1 VKANVMQSLLNLR
14 NSLRITQKDLARREA
29 GINRQIANVPSKEK
43 EFRGIER
50 QQNIKEALYL
60 FLLQKREETSLA
72 LAATAPKAKI
82 VDAAYSSKEP
92 VSPKNKIVLL
102 AALIIGLV
110 IPFLF
115 IYVRQLLNNKVE
127 NRGDLEKEAKEIPI
141 VGEIPRVARS
151 QQELI
156 VENDR
161 SVLAES
167 FRILHTNLQY
177 LLVNA
182 GKKPGGNTIFVT
194 STIKG
199 EGKTFTAF
207 NL

>member
-1 VKANVMQSLLNLR
+1 Q
-14 NSLRITQKDLARREA
+14 NS
-29 GINRQIANVPSKEK
+29 
-43 EFRGIER
+43 
-50 QQNIKEALYL
+50 KEALYL
-60 FLLQKREETSLA
+60 YLLQKREETSLA

-82 VDAAYSSKEP
+82 VDAAYSSKQP
-92 VSPKNKIVLL
+92 VSPKSKIVLL
-102 AALIIGLV
+102 AALMLGLV
-110 IPFLF
+110 IPFLI
-115 IYVRQLLNNKVE
+115 IYLRNLLNNNVQS
-127 NRGDLEKEAKEIPI
+127 RADLEKEVKKIPV
-141 VGEIPRVARS
+141 VGEIPRIGRN
-151 QQELI
+151 QKELI
-156 VENDR
+156 EENDR

-207 NL
+207 NLAVTLAN